1 MPVKLTAIIVD
12 NEKDARDGLE
22 KLIINKVPEIEV
34 INKAANAPD
43 ALALVIDKHP
53 DLLFLDIQMP
63 LYNGFWLADKL
74 KNFENGT
81 GIIFITAYDEY
92 AIEAI
97 KHAAFDFLTKP
108 VSSEELGKAVYRFM
122 TNKDKEKEKVSEKL
136 SLLSDFFSKTKIKLH
151 TQTGFIMVK
160 PEDIIYCEANGNYCN
175 IYLTNG
181 KKELISLQLGIVEE
195 KLPKDNFL
203 RINRSVTIN
212 LDYLD
217 SFNRK
222 TMTVRLANVLQK
234 YDFHTSRSGARK
246 LMRL

>member
-12 NEKDARDGLE
+12 NEQDARDGLE
-22 KLIINKVPEIEV
+22 KLMANHLPEVEV
-34 INKAANAPD
+34 IDKAANAPD
-43 ALALVIDKHP
+43 ALALIIDKHP

-63 LYNGFWLADKL
+63 VYNGFWLADKL

-108 VSSEELGKAVYRFM
+108 VSARELEKAVQRYI
-122 TNKDKEKEKVSEKL
+122 TNKNKKKEKLSEKL
-136 SLLSDFFSKTKIKLH
+136 SKLSDFFNKTKIKLH

-160 PEDIIYCEANGNYCN
+160 PEDIVYCEANGNYCN
-175 IYLTNG
+175 LHLTNG
-181 KKELISLQLGIVEE
+181 KEELVSLHLGLVEE
-195 KLPKDNFL
+195 KLPKENFL
-203 RINRSVTIN
+203 RINRSVSIN

-222 TMTVRLANVLQK
+222 TRTVRLIDILQK
-234 YDFHTSRSGARK
+234 YDFHTSKTGARK
-246 LMRL
+246 LMEV